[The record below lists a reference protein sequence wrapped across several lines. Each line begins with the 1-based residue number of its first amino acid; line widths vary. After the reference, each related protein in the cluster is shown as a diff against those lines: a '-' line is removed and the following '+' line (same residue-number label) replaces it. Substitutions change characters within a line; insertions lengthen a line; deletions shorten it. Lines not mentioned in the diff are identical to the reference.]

1 MIDEGRLLGRGFH
14 FPPRIN
20 AQGRWEWSSGSQN
33 IRQAIRVIL
42 QTEPLERLMLPEFGG
57 GLKQLL
63 FQPNATATH
72 RLIEEIVTQA
82 LKRWEPRIQLDS
94 IQVDADPAETQMAMV
109 TIRYSLVTNKQSDQ
123 MQLRVLLSG

>member
-20 AQGRWEWSSGSQN
+20 AEGRWEWSAGSEN
-33 IRQAIRVIL
+33 IRQAIRIIL
-42 QTEPLERLMLPEFGG
+42 QTEPLERLMLPEFGS

-63 FQPNATATH
+63 FQPNGTATH

-82 LKRWEPRIQLDS
+82 LRRWEPRIELES
-94 IQVDADPAETQMAMV
+94 IDVNADPKESQMAIV